1 MNRQSLFNSHYT
13 IFHLGLNFISFYKV
27 AQLGLTDDGEGI
39 ILRKFSHGQSNPTYY
54 LKFGGKEMV
63 LRKKPVSLFNVIHCM
78 MLKRFLILNQHRRII
93 ISRPDDLLYQMTLVK
108 EIFFSFFN

>member
-1 MNRQSLFNSHYT
+1 MNRQSLFNSH
-13 IFHLGLNFISFYKV
+13 LNFISFHKV
-27 AQLGLTDDGEGI
+27 AQLSLTDDGEGI

-78 MLKRFLILNQHRRII
+78 MLKRILILNQHRTRIDKI
-93 ISRPDDLLYQMTLVK
+93 D
-108 EIFFSFFN
+108 